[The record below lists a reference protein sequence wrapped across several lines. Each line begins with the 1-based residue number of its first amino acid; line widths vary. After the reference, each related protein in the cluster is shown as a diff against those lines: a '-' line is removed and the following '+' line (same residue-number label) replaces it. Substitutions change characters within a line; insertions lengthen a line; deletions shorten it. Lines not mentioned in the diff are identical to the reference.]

1 MARIVMSRT
10 NGFGFASLSLV
21 LLGAMAG
28 CHASAAE
35 DPPAAQQRPQRGG
48 GGGGRG
54 GSNLFANETVQ
65 KDLALTAGQKD
76 SIKKISDDFR
86 KSISGLSQADRQTK
100 MPELRK
106 AMDDKIDSVLNATQ
120 KARMKEIRLQA
131 QGPAALAT
139 KEVAAALRLS
149 DDQVKQIAELT
160 KGLENARR
168 ETLQF
173 GGGGRSADVREQLT
187 ILQTEA
193 TEEILAVLDS
203 DQQAI
208 FEKMQGAKIDL
219 PAGGFGGGGNRR
231 GGNRGGNAAGTAG
244 SKGGTSSGKGSG
256 NGN

>member
-1 MARIVMSRT
+1 MSRV
-10 NGFGFASLSLV
+10 NCFGFASLSLV
-21 LLGAMAG
+21 LLGALAG

-35 DPPAAQQRPQRGG
+35 DPPVAQRPQRGG

-86 KSISGLSQADRQTK
+86 KSMSGLNQTDRQTK
-100 MPELRK
+100 MAELRK
-106 AMDDKIDSVLNATQ
+106 TMDDKIDAVLNATQ
-120 KARMKEIRLQA
+120 KARIKEIRLQV
-131 QGPAALAT
+131 QGPAALST
-139 KEVAAALRLS
+139 KEVAAAIRLS
-149 DDQVKQIAELT
+149 DDQVKQIVELT

-173 GGGGRSADVREQLT
+173 GGSGRNADVREQLT

-193 TEEILAVLDS
+193 TEKILAVLDS
-203 DQQAI
+203 DQQAS

-219 PAGGFGGGGNRR
+219 PAGGLGGGGNRR
-231 GGNRGGNAAGTAG
+231 GGNRGGNAGGNAAGNAG
-244 SKGGTSSGKGSG
+244 SNGSGKGSG

>member
-1 MARIVMSRT
+1 MSRA
-10 NGFGFASLSLV
+10 NCFGFASLSLV

-54 GSNLFANETVQ
+54 GSNLFANDAVQ
-65 KDLALTAGQKD
+65 KDLALTAAQKD

-86 KSISGLSQADRQTK
+86 KSISGLNQADRQTK
-100 MPELRK
+100 MAELRK
-106 AMDDKIDSVLNATQ
+106 AMDDKIDAVLNATQ
-120 KARMKEIRLQA
+120 KARIKEIRLQV
-131 QGPAALAT
+131 QGPAALST
-139 KEVAAALRLS
+139 KEVAVALRLS

-173 GGGGRSADVREQLT
+173 GGGGRNANVREQLT

-193 TEEILAVLDS
+193 TEKILAVLDS

-219 PAGGFGGGGNRR
+219 PAGGLGGGGNRR
-231 GGNRGGNAAGTAG
+231 GGNRGGNAAGNAG
-244 SKGGTSSGKGSG
+244 SKGGTGSG
-256 NGN
+256 NGNGN